1 MVTLFSTV
9 YANCEFLSIT
19 SSSPG
24 SLSVGLHK
32 SLKLKKFGF
41 LAGQITFCSG
51 INGFEMV
58 IYLSLSCDRKV
69 LGVFDNPKGDRFDA
83 DHVLTIYDNCLKIH
97 DPGDSSVK
105 VL

>member
-1 MVTLFSTV
+1 MVTLLSTV

-24 SLSVGLHK
+24 SLSGGLHK
-32 SLKLKKFGF
+32 SLELKKFGF

-51 INGFEMV
+51 IGSFKMV
-58 IYLSLSCDRKV
+58 ACLVLSCDRKV
-69 LGVFDNPKGDRFDA
+69 LRVFGNPRPHKFNA
-83 DHVLTIYDNCLKIH
+83 DHVLTIYDNCLTIC